1 MLNIGVIIP
10 QLAKYG
16 GAERLVLECVSRWQ
30 NRHRITIY
38 ASKFSS
44 ELLSEHRVGEFVSL
58 VKITP
63 YFEGEHAPLLNC
75 VLLPKIWEHEIGE
88 HDVYNAHLWPTHLI
102 DVHPMVWYP
111 HEPLRVLDDLRGD
124 ELLDSSDV
132 ALRRRIH
139 LYPKQDY
146 LSVSA
151 KLLEA
156 YLNAM
161 DLYDK
166 VGKPERIVANSRF
179 SAQRLEHVYQR
190 RVTDVVY
197 PGVNLE
203 DFMPVW
209 PPSLQPAQEGRQEKV
224 SAADENVFI
233 TIGQLWPHKRINLV
247 IEALR
252 LVDGAQLYVI
262 GDGPEKDP
270 LEDLAGRI
278 GVADRVFFLSGLSN
292 LELRITL
299 ARCLAVVFVPRKE
312 PFGIVALEAM
322 AAGRPLICADE
333 GGFTEVVDESCAF
346 LLPPRLDLIAEK
358 MRLLRSDRALALR
371 MGKAGR
377 AVASLYRWDKTASEI
392 LAILEATHDSHRSKS
407 TVTADVLQSRRNE
420 NTLFGIQYYCWYGDG
435 YGSRH
440 WDDNPLYG
448 SVTDTPL
455 SGFYESFRRSTMES
469 HFKLLEDVGLD
480 FLILNLHVEPARMN
494 SYEKATIENLFR
506 VADAVET
513 KLHFAIQ
520 LCPAG
525 CSTSDLVRAMEHVWV
540 NFVGNS
546 HYLCV
551 QEKPVL
557 YVFWTGEFD
566 GRRQDIDQLKEGLA
580 NFVRI
585 ATSLRPYDPRGDQ
598 KKTMGLFDGFSLISP
613 LDVCDPARWR
623 YVWQTIYERSSAGN
637 LHLRIFT
644 VSPGYDDSHL
654 QDPARKGN
662 IRRKIRRDNGQT
674 YRAMLDCA
682 LALEPHPHQV
692 LISSFNEYHENSH
705 IEPSLKSGFLYM
717 EMTREFIETA
727 RKKWAGKVSEGQ

>member
-1 MLNIGVIIP
+1 MLDIGIIIP
-10 QLAKYG
+10 ELTKYG
-16 GAERLVLECVSRWQ
+16 GAERLLLECVSRWQ
-30 NRHRITIY
+30 TQHRITIY
-38 ASKFSS
+38 AAKFNPDR
-44 ELLSEHRVGEFVSL
+44 LSEHGVEERVSL

-75 VLLPKIWEHEIGE
+75 VLLPKIWEQEIGN

-111 HEPLRVLDDLRGD
+111 HEPLRVLHDLRGD

-132 ALRRRIH
+132 AFKRRIH

-146 LSVSA
+146 YAVSA

-161 DLYDK
+161 DLHDK
-166 VGKPERIVANSRF
+166 VGRPERIVANSRF
-179 SAQRLEHVYQR
+179 TAQYLQQVYHR
-190 RVTDVVY
+190 SVTDVVY
-197 PGVNLE
+197 PGVNLD
-203 DFMPVW
+203 DFVPVW
-209 PPSLQPAQEGRQEKV
+209 PPPLKPRPERRHGNGPS
-224 SAADENVFI
+224 ADENIFV
-233 TIGQLWPHKRINLV
+233 TVGQLWPHKRINLV
-247 IEALR
+247 IEAIK
-252 LVDGAQLYVI
+252 LVDDAQLYVI
-262 GDGPEKDP
+262 GDGPERGP
-270 LEDLAGRI
+270 LADLAHRI

-299 ARCLAVVFVPRKE
+299 ARCLAVVFVPRSE

-358 MRLLRSDRALALR
+358 MSFLRSNRAVALR

-377 AVASLYRWDKTASEI
+377 AKASLHTWDKTASEI
-392 LAILEATHDSHRSKS
+392 LAIIEETHLSHLAKS
-407 TVTADVLQSRRNE
+407 TVTTGDLQIQDGE

-440 WDDNPLYG
+440 WNDNSLYG
-448 SVTDTPL
+448 TVTDKPL
-455 SGFYESFRRSTMES
+455 SGFYESFRRSTLEA
-469 HFKLLEDVGLD
+469 HFELLGEAGLD
-480 FLILNLHVEPARMN
+480 FLILNLHVEPAGIN

-506 VADAVET
+506 VANAVGT
-513 KLHFAIQ
+513 NLHFAIQ

-525 CSTSDLVRAMEHVWV
+525 CSTVDFLRAVDHVSAH
-540 NFVGNS
+540 FVGNS
-546 HYLCV
+546 HYLHL
-551 QEKPVL
+551 QGRPVL
-557 YVFWTGEFD
+557 YVFWTGELD
-566 GRRQDIDQLKEGLA
+566 GRRQDINQMKESLV

-585 ATSLRPYDPRGDQ
+585 ATSLRPYDSRGEQ
-598 KKTMGLFDGFSLISP
+598 KKTMGLFDGFSLFSP
-613 LDVCDPARWR
+613 LDICNPARWHDTWKTV
-623 YVWQTIYERSSAGN
+623 YDSGSAGN
-637 LHLRIFT
+637 RHLRIFT
-644 VSPGYDDSHL
+644 VSPGYDDSQL
-654 QDPARKGN
+654 GDFARRSN
-662 IRRKIRRDNGQT
+662 LRRKIPRNSGQT

-682 LALEPHPHQV
+682 LALDPFPHQV

-705 IEPSLKSGFLYM
+705 IEPSLNRGFRYM

-727 RKKWAGKVSEGQ
+727 RKRWGWRCQ